1 MPQNHLYGEG
11 GAATRRERASSLKPK
26 RLPADTAYGTGHFL
40 GWLVGRGIA
49 PHIPVATQASAM
61 TAPFR
66 AVTFAGTDGTASP
79 SVYTPPDRARRQPA
93 PLPRLQIRLQ
103 CLCKMRCCPNMTA
116 RRVPRDVHKDARDM
130 ARRRIGKALLIP
142 RDERK
147 RVEMRFAHL
156 KTHHG
161 FERAAP
167 RSLRR
172 PRRVSPCR
180 HRNAPHSKR
189 FSAAHFSTAS
199 TPFRPRAKPD
209 LSQQMRT
216 KAEVRQRLRIYESLG
231 CCGSCQ
237 RC

>member
-103 CLCKMRCCPNMTA
+103 CLCKMRCCPNMAA
-116 RRVPRDVHKDARDM
+116 RQVPRDVHEDARDM
-130 ARRRIGKALLIP
+130 ARRRMVTKRFSNRGMNTSALRCALLISRP
-142 RDERK
+142 TTVSNVRLRGLSGARDES
-147 RVEMRFAHL
+147 HL
-156 KTHHG
+156 
-161 FERAAP
+161 AAIVTP
-167 RSLRR
+167 PTASDFRRRIFRQHRPLSDLARSL
-172 PRRVSPCR
+172 
-180 HRNAPHSKR
+180 
-189 FSAAHFSTAS
+189 T
-199 TPFRPRAKPD
+199 
-209 LSQQMRT
+209 
-216 KAEVRQRLRIYESLG
+216 
-231 CCGSCQ
+231 
-237 RC
+237 